1 MTISIKMVEKQKQ
14 TKPKTSRRKKLIKCR
29 AEINEIEN
37 MKIVQEITATQ
48 SWFVKK
54 KKISKSLDRLNS
66 QIREKMQIANK

>member
-1 MTISIKMVEKQKQ
+1 
-14 TKPKTSRRKKLIKCR
+14 
-29 AEINEIEN
+29 

-54 KKISKSLDRLNS
+54 KKKVSKSLDRLNS